1 MEGHGAEVPCGHRAR
16 TPCRAGGGGRDV
28 VLVRPP
34 WRRVGLACD
43 VDQHLPVPGA
53 ALRHRSADRP
63 RPGPLGPRPR
73 RAPLP
78 RSGPPAEQ
86 ILAERYARGE
96 IDEEEYRRR
105 LVTLRGAPPGGA
117 PPGGAPPGGP
127 SP

>member
-1 MEGHGAEVPCGHRAR
+1 MSISIFLFLALLFVIALLIVRAL
-16 TPCRAGGGGRDV
+16 G
-28 VLVRPP
+28 
-34 WRRVGLACD
+34 
-43 VDQHLPVPGA
+43 
-53 ALRHRSADRP
+53 RSAPARGEP
-63 RPGPLGPRPR
+63 
-73 RAPLP
+73 PLP

>member
-1 MEGHGAEVPCGHRAR
+1 MSISIFLFLALLFVIALLIVRAL
-16 TPCRAGGGGRDV
+16 G
-28 VLVRPP
+28 
-34 WRRVGLACD
+34 
-43 VDQHLPVPGA
+43 
-53 ALRHRSADRP
+53 RSAPARGEP
-63 RPGPLGPRPR
+63 
-73 RAPLP
+73 PLP

-105 LVTLRGAPPGGA
+105 LATLRGAPPGGA